1 MAAGRTQPIPTVS
14 SGARAA
20 SLGGTRRD
28 LGLDLARAFAVLSL
42 LIPFGYWLQLIPV
55 SWKFW
60 IPQTLVPAE
69 PLFAAILGAAAWRYA
84 RTANFPQLFAGT
96 IVRFLALLLLG
107 VALMQGVTY
116 LPQADVTVP
125 AQGFSYSLPFVVHL
139 PLWAIAVLAVVTSPF
154 ITWTYTLLMDVAAQ
168 ADAWTAVQLPF
179 LASHG
184 VNHAQSAQLIWVMC
198 LGIVLVR
205 LYDNLQAK
213 LAIPVV
219 LAVTLFVVH
228 LPLWAI
234 AVLAVVT
241 SPFITW
247 TYTLLM
253 DVAARA
259 DQWTATQLP
268 FLANHGVNHA
278 QSAQLIWVMCLGIVL
293 VRLYDN
299 LQAKLA
305 IPVVLAVLALAVY
318 RTFNPYTELGFLN
331 SPQVLLTLN
340 LAATLYFW
348 AECARL
354 LSAQAGMLTPIARLG
369 QMSLSASIVLSG
381 IIIYAGPTIKAFTV
395 GEHYVATGGWGTAVY
410 WSAFLLLGAV
420 IALGFCTLWSRMARS
435 IAGRGPLE
443 AILALISG
451 RG

>member
-125 AQGFSYSLPFVVHL
+125 AQGFAYSLPFDMLIHLAILTLLTLAVVYL
-139 PLWAIAVLAVVTSPF
+139 PLWVLAVLTIAASPYLS
-154 ITWTYTLLMDVAAQ
+154 WTHDILLEAAAR
-168 ADAWTAVQLPF
+168 ADAWSAGAFPF
-179 LASHG
+179 LKANG
-184 VNHAQSAQLIWVMC
+184 LNLTASAQLLWVMC
-198 LGIVLVR
+198 LGIMLVR
-205 LYDNLQAK
+205 LYTSLGAK
-213 LAIPVV
+213 
-219 LAVTLFVVH
+219 
-228 LPLWAI
+228 I
-234 AVLAVVT
+234 AV
-241 SPFITW
+241 
-247 TYTLLM
+247 
-253 DVAARA
+253 
-259 DQWTATQLP
+259 
-268 FLANHGVNHA
+268 
-278 QSAQLIWVMCLGIVL
+278 
-293 VRLYDN
+293 
-299 LQAKLA
+299 
-305 IPVVLAVLALAVY
+305 PVVLAVLALSVY
-318 RTFNPYTELGFLN
+318 RVFNPYTGLG
-331 SPQVLLTLN
+331 VLDAPHVQLTLS

-354 LSAQAGMLTPIARLG
+354 LSAQAGTLTPVARLG
-369 QMSLSASIVLSG
+369 QMSLSASIVLSAL
-381 IIIYAGPTIKAFTV
+381 IIYAGPTIKAFTV

-410 WSAFLLLGAV
+410 WTAFLILGIV
-420 IALGFCTLWSRMARS
+420 IAVGFCALWARMARS
-435 IAGRGPLE
+435 LAGRGPLE

>member
-14 SGARAA
+14 SGVRAA

-84 RTANFPQLFAGT
+84 CTANFPQFFAGT

-107 VALMQGVTY
+107 VALMQGATY
-116 LPQADVTVP
+116 LPQAGVTVP
-125 AQGFSYSLPFVVHL
+125 AQGFSYSLPFDMLVHLALLTLLTLFIVHL

-168 ADAWTAVQLPF
+168 ADQWTAVQLPF

-184 VNHAQSAQLIWVMC
+184 V
-198 LGIVLVR
+198 
-205 LYDNLQAK
+205 D
-213 LAIPVV
+213 
-219 LAVTLFVVH
+219 
-228 LPLWAI
+228 
-234 AVLAVVT
+234 
-241 SPFITW
+241 
-247 TYTLLM
+247 
-253 DVAARA
+253 
-259 DQWTATQLP
+259 
-268 FLANHGVNHA
+268 HA

-381 IIIYAGPTIKAFTV
+381 IIIYTGPTIKALTV

-410 WSAFLLLGAV
+410 WTAFLLLGAA
-420 IALGFCTLWSRMARS
+420 IALGFCALWSRMARS

>member
-107 VALMQGVTY
+107 VALMQGATY
-116 LPQADVTVP
+116 LPQAGVTVP
-125 AQGFSYSLPFVVHL
+125 AQGFAYSLPFDMLVHLALLTLLTLFIVHL
-139 PLWAIAVLAVVTSPF
+139 PLWAVAVLAVVTSPF

-184 VNHAQSAQLIWVMC
+184 VNHAQSAQLIWVLC

-219 LAVTLFVVH
+219 LA
-228 LPLWAI
+228 
-234 AVLAVVT
+234 
-241 SPFITW
+241 
-247 TYTLLM
+247 
-253 DVAARA
+253 
-259 DQWTATQLP
+259 
-268 FLANHGVNHA
+268 
-278 QSAQLIWVMCLGIVL
+278 
-293 VRLYDN
+293 
-299 LQAKLA
+299 
-305 IPVVLAVLALAVY
+305 
-318 RTFNPYTELGFLN
+318 
-331 SPQVLLTLN
+331 VLLTLN

-381 IIIYAGPTIKAFTV
+381 IIIYAGPTVKALTA
-395 GEHYVATGGWGTAVY
+395 GEHYIATGGWGTAVY
-410 WSAFLLLGAV
+410 WSVFLLLGAA

>member
-55 SWKFW
+55 SWTFW

-107 VALMQGVTY
+107 VALMQGATY
-116 LPQADVTVP
+116 LPQAGVTVP
-125 AQGFSYSLPFVVHL
+125 AQGFAYSLPFDMLVHLALLTLLTLFIVHL
-139 PLWAIAVLAVVTSPF
+139 PLWAVAVLAVATSPF

-184 VNHAQSAQLIWVMC
+184 VNHAQSAQLIWV
-198 LGIVLVR
+198 L
-205 LYDNLQAK
+205 
-213 LAIPVV
+213 
-219 LAVTLFVVH
+219 
-228 LPLWAI
+228 
-234 AVLAVVT
+234 
-241 SPFITW
+241 
-247 TYTLLM
+247 
-253 DVAARA
+253 
-259 DQWTATQLP
+259 
-268 FLANHGVNHA
+268 
-278 QSAQLIWVMCLGIVL
+278 CLGIVL

-381 IIIYAGPTIKAFTV
+381 IIIYAGPTVKALTA
-395 GEHYVATGGWGTAVY
+395 GEHYIATGGWGTAVY
-410 WSAFLLLGAV
+410 WSVFLLLGAA

>member
-14 SGARAA
+14 SGVRAA

-107 VALMQGVTY
+107 VALMQGITY
-116 LPQADVTVP
+116 LPQAGVTVP
-125 AQGFSYSLPFVVHL
+125 AQGFSYTLPFDMLVHL
-139 PLWAIAVLAVVTSPF
+139 ALL
-154 ITWTYTLLMDVAAQ
+154 TLL
-168 ADAWTAVQLPF
+168 
-179 LASHG
+179 
-184 VNHAQSAQLIWVMC
+184 
-198 LGIVLVR
+198 
-205 LYDNLQAK
+205 
-213 LAIPVV
+213 
-219 LAVTLFVVH
+219 TLFVVH
-228 LPLWAI
+228 LPLWAV
-234 AVLAVVT
+234 AALAVVT

-259 DQWTATQLP
+259 DQWTAVQLP
-268 FLANHGVNHA
+268 FLATHGVNHA

-354 LSAQAGMLTPIARLG
+354 LSVQAGMLTPIARLG

-381 IIIYAGPTIKAFTV
+381 IIIYAGPTVKALTA
-395 GEHYVATGGWGTAVY
+395 GDEHYVATGGWGTAVY
-410 WSAFLLLGAV
+410 WSAFLLLGAA
-420 IALGFCTLWSRMARS
+420 IALGFCTLWSRVARS
-435 IAGRGPLE
+435 VAGRGPLE

>member
-107 VALMQGVTY
+107 VALMQGITY
-116 LPQADVTVP
+116 LPQPGVTVP
-125 AQGFSYSLPFVVHL
+125 AQGFSYSLPFDMLVHLALLTLLTLFVVHL
-139 PLWAIAVLAVVTSPF
+139 PLWAVAALAVLTSPF

-179 LASHG
+179 LAS
-184 VNHAQSAQLIWVMC
+184 
-198 LGIVLVR
+198 
-205 LYDNLQAK
+205 
-213 LAIPVV
+213 
-219 LAVTLFVVH
+219 
-228 LPLWAI
+228 
-234 AVLAVVT
+234 
-241 SPFITW
+241 
-247 TYTLLM
+247 
-253 DVAARA
+253 
-259 DQWTATQLP
+259 
-268 FLANHGVNHA
+268 HGVNHA

-348 AECARL
+348 AECARC
-354 LSAQAGMLTPIARLG
+354 SPRRRECSPPSPAWAR
-369 QMSLSASIVLSG
+369 
-381 IIIYAGPTIKAFTV
+381 
-395 GEHYVATGGWGTAVY
+395 
-410 WSAFLLLGAV
+410 
-420 IALGFCTLWSRMARS
+420 CR
-435 IAGRGPLE
+435 
-443 AILALISG
+443 
-451 RG
+451 

>member
-1 MAAGRTQPIPTVS
+1 
-14 SGARAA
+14 
-20 SLGGTRRD
+20 
-28 LGLDLARAFAVLSL
+28 
-42 LIPFGYWLQLIPV
+42 
-55 SWKFW
+55 
-60 IPQTLVPAE
+60 
-69 PLFAAILGAAAWRYA
+69 
-84 RTANFPQLFAGT
+84 
-96 IVRFLALLLLG
+96 
-107 VALMQGVTY
+107 
-116 LPQADVTVP
+116 
-125 AQGFSYSLPFVVHL
+125 
-139 PLWAIAVLAVVTSPF
+139 
-154 ITWTYTLLMDVAAQ
+154 
-168 ADAWTAVQLPF
+168 
-179 LASHG
+179 
-184 VNHAQSAQLIWVMC
+184 
-198 LGIVLVR
+198 
-205 LYDNLQAK
+205 
-213 LAIPVV
+213 
-219 LAVTLFVVH
+219 
-228 LPLWAI
+228 
-234 AVLAVVT
+234 
-241 SPFITW
+241 
-247 TYTLLM
+247 
-253 DVAARA
+253 
-259 DQWTATQLP
+259 
-268 FLANHGVNHA
+268 
-278 QSAQLIWVMCLGIVL
+278 MCLGIVL

-354 LSAQAGMLTPIARLG
+354 LSAQAGMLTPVARLG

>member
-55 SWKFW
+55 SWTFW

-107 VALMQGVTY
+107 VALMQGATY
-116 LPQADVTVP
+116 LPQAGVTVP
-125 AQGFSYSLPFVVHL
+125 AQGFSYTLPFDMLVHLALLTLLTLFIVHL
-139 PLWAIAVLAVVTSPF
+139 PLWAVAVLAVVTSPF

-184 VNHAQSAQLIWVMC
+184 VNHAQSAQLIWV
-198 LGIVLVR
+198 L
-205 LYDNLQAK
+205 
-213 LAIPVV
+213 
-219 LAVTLFVVH
+219 
-228 LPLWAI
+228 
-234 AVLAVVT
+234 
-241 SPFITW
+241 
-247 TYTLLM
+247 
-253 DVAARA
+253 
-259 DQWTATQLP
+259 
-268 FLANHGVNHA
+268 
-278 QSAQLIWVMCLGIVL
+278 CLGIVL

-381 IIIYAGPTIKAFTV
+381 IIIYAGPTPRASTTSPPEV
-395 GEHYVATGGWGTAVY
+395 GAPPCTGASSCC
-410 WSAFLLLGAV
+410 SAPQSPWAS
-420 IALGFCTLWSRMARS
+420 A
-435 IAGRGPLE
+435 P
-443 AILALISG
+443 SG
-451 RG
+451 RAWRAPSPDAAPWRRFSPSSPGAASRI

>member
-107 VALMQGVTY
+107 VALMQGITY

-125 AQGFSYSLPFVVHL
+125 AQGFSYSLPFDMLVHL
-139 PLWAIAVLAVVTSPF
+139 ALL
-154 ITWTYTLLMDVAAQ
+154 TLL
-168 ADAWTAVQLPF
+168 
-179 LASHG
+179 
-184 VNHAQSAQLIWVMC
+184 
-198 LGIVLVR
+198 
-205 LYDNLQAK
+205 
-213 LAIPVV
+213 
-219 LAVTLFVVH
+219 TLFVVH

-410 WSAFLLLGAV
+410 WSAFLLLGTA
-420 IALGFCTLWSRMARS
+420 IALGFCTLWARMARS

>member
-125 AQGFSYSLPFVVHL
+125 AQGFSYSLPFDMLVHL
-139 PLWAIAVLAVVTSPF
+139 ALL
-154 ITWTYTLLMDVAAQ
+154 TLL
-168 ADAWTAVQLPF
+168 
-179 LASHG
+179 
-184 VNHAQSAQLIWVMC
+184 
-198 LGIVLVR
+198 
-205 LYDNLQAK
+205 
-213 LAIPVV
+213 
-219 LAVTLFVVH
+219 TLFVVH

-247 TYTLLM
+247 TY
-253 DVAARA
+253 
-259 DQWTATQLP
+259 
-268 FLANHGVNHA
+268 
-278 QSAQLIWVMCLGIVL
+278 IVL

-381 IIIYAGPTIKAFTV
+381 IIIYAGPTVKALTA
-395 GEHYVATGGWGTAVY
+395 GEHYIATGGWGTAVY
-410 WSAFLLLGAV
+410 WSVFLLLGAA

>member
-42 LIPFGYWLQLIPV
+42 RIPFGYWLQLIPV

-69 PLFAAILGAAAWRYA
+69 PLFAAILGAAAWHYA

-107 VALMQGVTY
+107 VALMQGATY
-116 LPQADVTVP
+116 LPQAGVTVP
-125 AQGFSYSLPFVVHL
+125 AQGFAYSLPFDMLVHL
-139 PLWAIAVLAVVTSPF
+139 PLWAVAVLAVVTSPF
-154 ITWTYTLLMDVAAQ
+154 ITWTYTLLMDVAA
-168 ADAWTAVQLPF
+168 
-179 LASHG
+179 H
-184 VNHAQSAQLIWVMC
+184 
-198 LGIVLVR
+198 
-205 LYDNLQAK
+205 
-213 LAIPVV
+213 
-219 LAVTLFVVH
+219 
-228 LPLWAI
+228 
-234 AVLAVVT
+234 
-241 SPFITW
+241 
-247 TYTLLM
+247 
-253 DVAARA
+253 A
-259 DQWTATQLP
+259 DQWTAMQLP

-318 RTFNPYTELGFLN
+318 RIFNPYTELGFLD

-340 LAATLYFW
+340 LAATLYIW
-348 AECARL
+348 AECASL
-354 LSAQAGMLTPIARLG
+354 LSAQVGMLTPIARLG

-381 IIIYAGPTIKAFTV
+381 IIIYVGPTVKALTA
-395 GEHYVATGGWGTAVY
+395 GEHYIATGGWGTAVY
-410 WSAFLLLGAV
+410 WSAFLLIGAA
-420 IALGFCTLWSRMARS
+420 IALGFCALWSRMVRF

-443 AILALISG
+443 AVLALISG

>member
-125 AQGFSYSLPFVVHL
+125 AQGFSYSLPFDMLVHLALLTLLTLFVVHL

-179 LASHG
+179 LAS
-184 VNHAQSAQLIWVMC
+184 
-198 LGIVLVR
+198 
-205 LYDNLQAK
+205 
-213 LAIPVV
+213 
-219 LAVTLFVVH
+219 
-228 LPLWAI
+228 
-234 AVLAVVT
+234 
-241 SPFITW
+241 
-247 TYTLLM
+247 
-253 DVAARA
+253 
-259 DQWTATQLP
+259 
-268 FLANHGVNHA
+268 HGVNHA

-354 LSAQAGMLTPIARLG
+354 LSAQAGMLT
-369 QMSLSASIVLSG
+369 V
-381 IIIYAGPTIKAFTV
+381 KALTV
-395 GEHYVATGGWGTAVY
+395 GEHYIATGGWGTAVY
-410 WSAFLLLGAV
+410 WSAFLLLGAA

>member
-107 VALMQGVTY
+107 VALMQGITY

-125 AQGFSYSLPFVVHL
+125 AQGFSYSLPFDMLVHLALLTLLTLFVVHL

-168 ADAWTAVQLPF
+168 ADAWSAGAFPF
-179 LASHG
+179 LKANG
-184 VNHAQSAQLIWVMC
+184 LNLTASAQLLWVMC
-198 LGIVLVR
+198 LGILLVR
-205 LYDNLQAK
+205 LYTSLGAK
-213 LAIPVV
+213 
-219 LAVTLFVVH
+219 
-228 LPLWAI
+228 I
-234 AVLAVVT
+234 AV
-241 SPFITW
+241 
-247 TYTLLM
+247 
-253 DVAARA
+253 
-259 DQWTATQLP
+259 
-268 FLANHGVNHA
+268 
-278 QSAQLIWVMCLGIVL
+278 
-293 VRLYDN
+293 
-299 LQAKLA
+299 
-305 IPVVLAVLALAVY
+305 PVVLAVLALSVY
-318 RTFNPYTELGFLN
+318 RVFNPYTGLG
-331 SPQVLLTLN
+331 VLDAPHVQLTLS

-354 LSAQAGMLTPIARLG
+354 LSAQAGALTPVARLG
-369 QMSLSASIVLSG
+369 QMSLSASIVLSAL
-381 IIIYAGPTIKAFTV
+381 IIYAGPTIKAFTV

-410 WSAFLLLGAV
+410 WTAFLILGIV
-420 IALGFCTLWSRMARS
+420 IAVGFCALWARMARS
-435 IAGRGPLE
+435 LAGRGPLE